1 MRTPEQ
7 PSSPHTAEHAPA
19 TQHLQAMHRLGRWGT
34 AGALLI
40 MLGIPTLLGLRFDC
54 LPSFGQVFQT
64 ALPLLMIF
72 VPSSVSEVLYYTP
85 VLGSS
90 VYLSFITGEILNV
103 KLPVAENALKQLHV
117 EAGTEDADV
126 ITSLAVGV
134 SSLLVMGLVVVCAA
148 LFAPLQ
154 PVLTQPAV
162 QTVSA
167 NVLPALFGA
176 LAAGALGGSL
186 GGGLRAAGRWKG
198 LLPPAVLT
206 LLIARFDR
214 ELSRLLGLDALLGQ
228 PGRGVLMSSFR
239 GFVILALLPLTY
251 YGSRFLYKRGHIR
264 VS

>member
-1 MRTPEQ
+1 MHTTPE
-7 PSSPHTAEHAPA
+7 PPASPHAAESAR
-19 TQHLQAMHRLGRWGT
+19 HLRAMHRLGRWGT
-34 AGALLI
+34 VGALLI

-72 VPSSVSEVLYYTP
+72 VPSSLSEVLYYTP

-90 VYLSFITGEILNV
+90 VYLSFITGEIINV

-126 ITSLAVGV
+126 IATLAVGV
-134 SSLLVMGLVVVCAA
+134 SSLLVMGLVVVCVA
-148 LFAPLQ
+148 LFVPLQ
-154 PVLTQPAV
+154 PVLTRPEV

-186 GGGLRAAGRWKG
+186 GGGLRAAGRWKS
-198 LLPPAVLT
+198 LLLPAVLT

-214 ELSRLLGLDALLGQ
+214 ELSLLLGLDVFLGQ
-228 PGRGVLMSSFR
+228 PDRGVIMSSFR

-251 YGSRFLYKRGHIR
+251 YGSKLLYKRGHIR
-264 VS
+264 ISAP